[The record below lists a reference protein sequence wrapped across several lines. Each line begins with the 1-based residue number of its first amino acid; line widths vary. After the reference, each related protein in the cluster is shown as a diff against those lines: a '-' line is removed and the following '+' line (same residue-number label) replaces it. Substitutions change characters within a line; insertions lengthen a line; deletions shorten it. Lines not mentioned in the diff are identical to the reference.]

1 MGVENMSAISHRLAN
16 INQEIRYFTRAA
28 FAGDIT
34 YITAMYEIQKL
45 AEERERL
52 WTQ

>member
-1 MGVENMSAISHRLAN
+1 MSTISHRLAN

-28 FAGDIT
+28 LAGDVA
-34 YITAMYEIQKL
+34 YITAMYEIHKL